1 MIVANVEP
9 VGKMTKVNQ
18 RLYCVPCVF
27 AALIAATS
35 VRAEEAGDATE
46 TASAFTIDAALAV
59 VSDYRFRGISLA
71 DKEPA
76 VQPDLTIGHKSG
88 LYLNLW
94 GSNIAGD
101 GGDDIEVDVTLG
113 FAGSV
118 GKVDYD
124 LSAALYSYPGASQF
138 NYLEMRGSLK
148 TGVGPATL
156 GAQVAY
162 APRQDHIGGV
172 DNLYV
177 AANGELPIARTPL
190 KLIGTI
196 GLEDGAFGDRK
207 IDWTLGVNA
216 DVAGF
221 TLSASYVDTARSFGN
236 PLANAT
242 VVVSLSRSF

>member
-1 MIVANVEP
+1 MADTQ
-9 VGKMTKVNQ
+9 K
-18 RLYCVPCVF
+18 RLYCGLF
-27 AALIAATS
+27 AVAVLMSATS
-35 VRAEEAGDATE
+35 ARAEEVDT
-46 TASAFTIDAALAV
+46 TADSRSAITIDATLAV
-59 VSDYRFRGISLA
+59 VSDYRFRGVSA
-71 DKEPA
+71 SDKDPA
-76 VQPDLTIGHKSG
+76 FQPELTISHKSG
-88 LYLNLW
+88 LYLDLW
-94 GSNIAGD
+94 GSNIADD
-101 GGDDIEVDVTLG
+101 GGDDVELDVALG

-124 LSAALYSYPGASQF
+124 LSAALYCYPGASQF

-156 GAQVAY
+156 GAEVAY
-162 APRQDHIGGV
+162 APRQDHIGGI

-221 TLSASYVDTARSFGN
+221 TQSASYVDTARSFGN

-242 VVVSLSRSF
+242 VVVALSRSF